1 MKPEPAKRSLLACAL
16 TLPLAFA
23 AHADLGSDTAKAM
36 QASYDATPQNCD
48 GRPAYGCSGTLLRVT
63 KPSDK
68 YFTWNNNPKAVEKG
82 GISFSYM
89 RADAPITAL
98 AESAR
103 SGYTL
108 APVLQR
114 PAGTMKY
121 RPLCAYP
128 TDGDTWTR
136 DKAGCGDNSLTP
148 AIKENRCDK
157 LGIHTAEQWVSH
169 YRNSPQPFAPDAW
182 QGNKDQRFIAQCGF
196 DVRDKVEMPGAE
208 NFYQALRVMQ
218 LMNDRPFAWNEIIV
232 AAWDESRFKELPIQS
247 FFYIKGNAGGRED
260 AQHVQR
266 QWHQQTGK
274 FIPVIQIQL
283 PDAGSKAR
291 FDYHRDDQAIIANG

>member
-1 MKPEPAKRSLLACAL
+1 MKASIVTGGLLGCVL
-16 TLPLAFA
+16 TLPLALT
-23 AHADLGSDTAKAM
+23 AHADLGTDTAKAM
-36 QASYDATPQNCD
+36 QAAYNATPQHCE
-48 GRPAYGCSGTLLRVT
+48 GRPAYGCSGILLRVT

-82 GISFSYM
+82 GISFSYL

-103 SGYTL
+103 SGYSL

-136 DKAGCGDNSLTP
+136 DKAGCGDNAQTP
-148 AIKENRCDK
+148 DIKEDRCDK
-157 LGIHTAEQWVSH
+157 VGINTAEQWVNH
-169 YRNSPQPFAPDAW
+169 YRNSPQPYAPDAW
-182 QGNKDQRFIAQCGF
+182 KGNPDQRYIAQCGF
-196 DVRDKVEMPGAE
+196 DVRDKAGTQNAD

-218 LMNDRPFAWNEIIV
+218 LMNDRPFAWNEVIV
-232 AAWDESRFKELPIQS
+232 TAWDESRFKELPIQS
-247 FFYIKGNAGGRED
+247 FFHIEGRGGLGD
-260 AQHVQR
+260 AQMVQK
-266 QWHQQTGK
+266 QWHDQTGK
-274 FIPVIQIQL
+274 FIPVIAIRL
-283 PDAGSKAR
+283 SAGDTPAQFTYR
-291 FDYHRDDQAIIANG
+291 PADQHKSVPH

>member
-1 MKPEPAKRSLLACAL
+1 MKPNLASRGLLACAL
-16 TLPLAFA
+16 TLPLAIA
-23 AHADLGSDTAKAM
+23 AHADLGTQTANAM
-36 QASYDATPQNCD
+36 QASYDATPEHCD

-63 KPSDK
+63 KPSDR

-108 APVLQR
+108 APVLRR
-114 PAGTMKY
+114 PAGSMKY

-136 DKAGCGDNSLTP
+136 DKAGCGDNALTP
-148 AIKENRCDK
+148 DIKEDRCDK
-157 LGIHTAEQWVSH
+157 KGITTAEQWISH
-169 YRNSPQPFAPDAW
+169 YRDSPPPHAPGAW
-182 QGNKDQRFIAQCGF
+182 EGNKDQRFIAQCGF
-196 DVRDKVEMPGAE
+196 DVRDKAGMPGAA

-218 LMNDRPFAWNEIIV
+218 LMNDRPFAWNEVIV
-232 AAWDESRFKELPIQS
+232 QAWDESRFQELPIQS
-247 FFYIKGNAGGRED
+247 FFYIKGKAGGLED
-260 AQHVQR
+260 AQLVQK
-266 QWHQQTGK
+266 QWHQETGK
-274 FIPVIQIQL
+274 FLPIIQIRL
-283 PDAGSKAR
+283 PAGGEKAR
-291 FDYHRDDQAIIANG
+291 FDYRLADQVISAKG